1 MKNLLKKVLIASIIV
16 SSVANASFFALPS
29 AQDFQTSEAF
39 IRECVAINENA
50 EGADAYCEM
59 AAAQIIELPAVQV
72 AGK

>member
-1 MKNLLKKVLIASIIV
+1 MKNLLKKVLIASILI

-39 IRECVAINENA
+39 IKECLFINENA
-50 EGADAYCEM
+50 EGADSYCEM
-59 AAAQIIELPAVQV
+59 AALQIIEL